1 MKVIF
6 LKDVENVAHE
16 GDTKDVKDGYARN
29 FLFRERLAV
38 EATPANKK
46 SLEKKLA
53 EIAAREKTRISD
65 AQKRADALK
74 KVNITLSKKAGD
86 AGRLY
91 GAITPQELVDALKAQ
106 AGIELEKKN
115 LDMKEPLKELGHHEI
130 KVHLYKEVRSS
141 FMVKV
146 NAEGE

>member
-16 GDTKDVKDGYARN
+16 GDIKDVKDGYARN
-29 FLFRERLAV
+29 YLFRERLAV
-38 EATPANKK
+38 EATQANKK

-74 KVNITLSKKAGD
+74 KVSITLSKKAGEG
-86 AGRLY
+86 GRLY
-91 GAITPQELVDALKAQ
+91 GAITPQELVDALKEQ

-115 LDMKEPLKELGHHEI
+115 LDLKETLKELGQHEI

-146 NAEGE
+146 NAE